1 MRVIWTPRAAAR
13 LSAINDH
20 IAEDSPQAAARVAAE
35 IVRRAS
41 DLADFPFQGRPGR
54 LPNTRELVVAGTP
67 YIVIYR
73 VGRERI
79 DILRVVHGA
88 QRWPPRF

>member
-1 MRVIWTPRAAAR
+1 
-13 LSAINDH
+13 
-20 IAEDSPQAAARVAAE
+20 
-35 IVRRAS
+35 
-41 DLADFPFQGRPGR
+41 
-54 LPNTRELVVAGTP
+54 VVAGTP

>member
-20 IAEDSPQAAARVAAE
+20 IAEDSPQAAA
-35 IVRRAS
+35 
-41 DLADFPFQGRPGR
+41 
-54 LPNTRELVVAGTP
+54 NTRELVVAGTP